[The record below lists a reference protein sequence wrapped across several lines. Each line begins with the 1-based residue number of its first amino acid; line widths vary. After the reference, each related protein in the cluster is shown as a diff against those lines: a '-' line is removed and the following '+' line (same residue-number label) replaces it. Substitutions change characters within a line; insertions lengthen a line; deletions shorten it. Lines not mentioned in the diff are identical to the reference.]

1 MKLLW
6 IARWDSRNPT
16 DGQLLYSEGLIS
28 SLAPNGA
35 SVEVLATI
43 RSETRDVAAVAGRTH
58 LDPWPWPRFMSL
70 FSNLPSDAAKQR
82 TGAFA
87 RALRAALDRNPDAI
101 IFDYYAT
108 GWALDVVKDHCAQMG
123 RNRPLIVYLSHNH
136 EASLRLTVADQYVG
150 NPVMRWIVRHDAEKA
165 ARLEDRLVAAADL
178 VVTNTDEDAAL
189 YRASA
194 PDKQYVTIVPA
205 YGGPIRAAGAIT
217 SATSRRVIM
226 MGSLLWIAK
235 QENLRRFVEAANDRF
250 SRHDI
255 QLYVLGRS
263 DRTFLDSIERMS
275 PMVKALGFVD
285 DPLPYLY
292 DSRIGLMP
300 DELGGGFKHR
310 VVNYIFNGVPVA
322 TIRSQAAGLP
332 VDLDVDLI
340 AADTVSELVDAIVE
354 AIDDIDRLN
363 AMAERVEAKC
373 EGKFD
378 WPGRGKALLDAIRS
392 VRERHDAIGRTNL
405 AEP

>member
-16 DGQLLYSEGLIS
+16 DGQLLYSEGMIS

-43 RSETRDVAAVAGRTH
+43 RSETVDVPDLAGRTH
-58 LDPWPWPRFMSL
+58 LDPWRWPRFLSL
-70 FSNLPSDAAKQR
+70 LSSLPSDAAKQR

-87 RALRAALDRNPDAI
+87 HALRKALDRRPDAV

-108 GWALDVVKDHCAQMG
+108 GWALDVVRDHCVRMG
-123 RNRPLIVYLSHNH
+123 PDRPLIVYLSHNH
-136 EASLRLTVADQYVG
+136 ESSLRLTVADQYVG
-150 NPVMRWIVRHDAEKA
+150 NPMMRWIVRHDAKKA
-165 ARLEDRLVAAADL
+165 ARLENSLVEAADL
-178 VVTNTDEDAAL
+178 IATNTDEDTAL
-189 YRASA
+189 YRAAA
-194 PDKQYVTIVPA
+194 PEKPYVTVMPA
-205 YGGPIRAAGAIT
+205 YGGAVRAAGAIT

-235 QENLRRFVEAANDRF
+235 QENLRRFVEAAHDRF
-250 SRHDI
+250 SRHNI
-255 QLYVLGRS
+255 ELYVLGRS
-263 DRTFLDSIERMS
+263 DRVFLDSIERMS
-275 PMVKALGFVD
+275 PTVKALGFVE

-332 VDLDVDLI
+332 VDLDRDLI
-340 AADTVSELVDAIVE
+340 AADTVDELVDDIVE

-363 AMAERVEAKC
+363 AMAERVQAKC

-378 WPGRGKALLDAIRS
+378 WASRGGTLLDAIRAA
-392 VRERHDAIGRTNL
+392 RKQLETIG
-405 AEP
+405 